1 MAVDHRFK
9 GLPGE
14 HNGNLFLWKRPYV
27 QSLQCNTITKKQD
40 VPGNEQ
46 GYSALWL
53 ASELGNVPVLP
64 GTLFSLETYHSAL
77 FSVKIRLCTYTVG
90 TWGLTDFSFSG
101 HPQEVKDFTLILQN
115 KLNNNE
121 IKQLA
126 KGYLITLQQAS
137 KINKSRTGTLTCH
150 TTVP

>member
-64 GTLFSLETYHSAL
+64 GTLFSLETYHSAS
-77 FSVKIRLCTYTVG
+77 FSVKIRLCTYTGG

-101 HPQEVKDFTLILQN
+101 HPQISHSFYRTNWIIMKLSNLLKDTSSHFSKQAKLIRAGLALSHAILQFL
-115 KLNNNE
+115 K
-121 IKQLA
+121 
-126 KGYLITLQQAS
+126 
-137 KINKSRTGTLTCH
+137 
-150 TTVP
+150 